1 MNNKL
6 KLGKTFSEDLVS
18 LIDNKIIN
26 SLSDPMKVS
35 VNSSTIAFLYSKI
48 WRGNVSDS
56 VWYTISGTM
65 MGV

>member
-6 KLGKTFSEDLVS
+6 KLGKTLSEDLVS

-35 VNSSTIAFLYSKI
+35 VNNSTIAFLYSKI
-48 WRGNVSDS
+48 WRGNIIVS
-56 VWYTISGTM
+56 VWNTISGTM